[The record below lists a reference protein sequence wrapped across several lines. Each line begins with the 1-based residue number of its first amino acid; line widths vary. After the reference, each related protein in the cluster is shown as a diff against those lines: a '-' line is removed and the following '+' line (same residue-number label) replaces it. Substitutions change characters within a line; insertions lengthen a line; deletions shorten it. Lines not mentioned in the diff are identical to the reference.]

1 MCLPKP
7 GRNGITFSA
16 ERHEAK
22 PRIGAL
28 DKRLQFFHVGIPEM
42 IITRSPLRISLGGGG
57 TDLPSYYG
65 NYGGFL
71 IAAAIDKYV
80 YITVH
85 RRFIE
90 GLLLKYSHLEE
101 VGSIEEIK
109 HPIIREA
116 LKLAGIKERNLEIAS
131 MADIPAGTGLGSSGS
146 FTTALLKALH
156 ALRKNLVH
164 PSELAEQ
171 ACCIEIEKLHEPV
184 GKQDQYISAYGGVTC
199 FEFLPDGRVRAS
211 PLNVSE
217 DTLLELEDNLLLF
230 FTGYTRSASKILQ
243 EQNDKSTQSDA
254 AMLENL
260 HFVKDLGQQSQRALE
275 TDDLREFARL
285 MDVHWRRKKERSTI
299 MSNNFIND
307 SYDLAMSNGA
317 LGGKVIG
324 AGGGGFLMFYAEDK
338 ARLRDAMRERGLTE
352 VRFRFEPEGTKILIQ

>member
-1 MCLPKP
+1 M
-7 GRNGITFSA
+7 
-16 ERHEAK
+16 
-22 PRIGAL
+22 GAL
-28 DKRLQFFHVGIPEM
+28 DKPLRSFHVGLPEM

-65 NYGGFL
+65 KHGGFL

-85 RRFIE
+85 RRFVD
-90 GLLLKYSHLEE
+90 GFLLKYSNLEE
-101 VGSIEEIK
+101 VGSIDEIK

-116 LKLAGIKERNLEIAS
+116 LKLAGIQERNLEIAS
-131 MADIPAGTGLGSSGS
+131 MADIPAGAGLGSSGS

-156 ALRKNLVH
+156 ALGKNLVH

-171 ACCIEIEKLHEPV
+171 ACCVEIEKLREPV

-199 FEFLPDGRVRAS
+199 FEFLQDGRVQAS
-211 PLNVSE
+211 PLKVSE

-243 EQNDKSTQSDA
+243 EQNDKSTQSDE

-260 HFVKDLGQQSQRALE
+260 HFVKELGRQSQRALE
-275 TDDLREFARL
+275 INDLREFARL

-299 MSNNFIND
+299 MSNSFIND
-307 SYDLAMSNGA
+307 SYDVAMANGA
-317 LGGKVIG
+317 LGGKLIG

-338 ARLRDAMRERGLTE
+338 ARLRDAMREKGLTE

>member
-1 MCLPKP
+1 
-7 GRNGITFSA
+7 
-16 ERHEAK
+16 
-22 PRIGAL
+22 
-28 DKRLQFFHVGIPEM
+28 M

-65 NYGGFL
+65 EHGGFL

-85 RRFIE
+85 RRFVE
-90 GLLLKYSHLEE
+90 GFLLKYSQLEE
-101 VGSIEEIK
+101 VPTIDEIK

-116 LKLAGIKERNLEIAS
+116 FKLTGVQERNLEIAS

-156 ALRKNLVH
+156 ALHKNLVH

-171 ACCIEIEKLHEPV
+171 ACCIEIEKLGEPI
-184 GKQDQYISAYGGVTC
+184 GKQDQYIAAYGGITC
-199 FEFLPDGRVRAS
+199 FRFVPDGGVQAS
-211 PLNVSE
+211 PLKISE
-217 DTLLELEDNLLLF
+217 ETYLDLEDNLLLF
-230 FTGYTRSASKILQ
+230 FTGYSRSASKILQ
-243 EQNDKSTQSDA
+243 EQHDKSTQSDK

-260 HFVKDLGQQSQRALE
+260 HFIKDLGGQTQRALE
-275 TDDLREFARL
+275 ADDLREFARL
-285 MDVHWRRKKERSTI
+285 MDVHWQRKKERSAS
-299 MSNNFIND
+299 MSNERIND
-307 SYDLAMSNGA
+307 FYDCAMANGA
-317 LGGKVIG
+317 LGGKLIG

-338 ARLRDAMRERGLTE
+338 GRLRHAMREKGLME